1 MLDEIARSFLILFAT
16 IDPIGTLSIFVG
28 VTASVPAEERARI
41 AVRSVL
47 IGGAVLLGFLI
58 GGQLLLQL
66 LGVGLRAFQLS
77 GGIVLFLFGLQMIF
91 GSGAAGGQTK
101 PEPGHDLAVFP
112 LAIPSIA
119 GPGSIL
125 AIVVLTDNQQFSIGE
140 QAVTALLLAVVL
152 AVTLSLLLAATRIH
166 RLIGHSGANIVIRI
180 MGIILCGLAMELFLD
195 ALTKEFGLAIAM
207 AG

>member
-195 ALTKEFGLAIAM
+195 ALAKEFGVAIAM

>member
-1 MLDEIARSFLILFAT
+1 MLDEIARSLLILFAT

-28 VTASVPAEERARI
+28 VTASVPASERAKI

-47 IGGAVLLGFLI
+47 IGGAVLVGFMV
-58 GGQLLLQL
+58 GGQLLLQM
-66 LGVGLRAFQLS
+66 LGVGLSAFQLS

-101 PEPGHDLAVFP
+101 PESGHDLAVFP

-125 AIVVLTDNQQFSIGE
+125 AIVVLTDNQQFTIAE
-140 QAVTALLLAVVL
+140 QAVTAMLLGVVL
-152 AVTLSLLLAATRIH
+152 ALTLGLLLGATRIH
-166 RLIGHSGANIVIRI
+166 RAIGNSGANIVIRI

-195 ALTKEFGLAIAM
+195 ALAKEFGLAVAVT
-207 AG
+207 G